1 LIGDF
6 NVLSQEDEEALHQI
20 VYFLCDFEASLR
32 VILALFVVDSCTL
45 VVIDL
50 QVLDLSACLTECS
63 KRGKQVVCV
72 TIL

>member
-1 LIGDF
+1 MIGDF

-20 VYFLCDFEASLR
+20 VYFLCDFEASFR

-45 VVIDL
+45 VIIDL
-50 QVLDLSACLTECS
+50 QVLDLSTCLTKCS
-63 KRGKQVVCV
+63 KGGKQVVCV